1 MFSAQKTI
9 LLVEDDAIIALNQK
23 RQLENR
29 GYSIIHAIN
38 GETAVTIVKKAEQEI
53 DLILMDIDLGKGI
66 EGTQAAEQIL
76 KIKELPILF
85 LSSHTEKEIV
95 EKTESI
101 SSYGYVVKNSSIT
114 VIDASVKMAFKL
126 FAAHKEILKHKFS
139 AEKANINLKTI
150 NKNLKT
156 TNTKLRRLDRA
167 IQNTKDIIFITDTDG
182 TITYINSQFTKTYG
196 YTKEEVVGKLNPR
209 ILSPDSFTD
218 KENKDF
224 WAMVK
229 EKLHFQIQ
237 YKNITKTGELIDIE
251 STIDP
256 IFDEDGKLV
265 EFVQIHRDISEKI
278 LTEKNISRGNDYLS
292 FLSTIASDQANATNF
307 DNLTELIIDQ
317 LKNITNAIFVTFT
330 EYVST
335 EKKLKNLKISAAQPI
350 LNLGIKLVG
359 AKILRTEIP
368 VDNAFYQEMVTKRI
382 KTFPSLFEDTNGA
395 ISLKIA
401 LTLQKALKIDK
412 VWGLSYTIDNTVYG
426 TSAFAVKKDQQ
437 APDRKVLDSFINIS
451 SISIRRLLLE
461 KELRDS
467 EKETKKYLNAID
479 SMDLGLFI
487 VNEDYTVR
495 YMNATMIKWFG
506 DQTNL
511 ICYKAVAGLTNP
523 CPYCRL
529 KEIIRTGENVIY
541 TPTTEDG
548 RTFNIHAS
556 LLTNADGTV
565 SKLEIIQDIT
575 ELTTANKQVET
586 LLEEKE
592 IILKEVHHRIKNNM
606 MTIMGLL
613 TFQEQSFSDEKT
625 IEAFENTRNR
635 VQSMMVLYDKLYRSK
650 NYQNIWIKDYFET
663 LLKDI
668 LAGFQNKKTAN
679 LNCKIEDIQMET
691 KIVFNL
697 GIIINELITN
707 SMKYA
712 IDKGTDILIS
722 VSILQVNKLITFT
735 IKDNGKGF
743 PNTKNLNK
751 SGGFGLELVKILSEQ
766 ISADI
771 SFANDNGAKVS
782 IKIKNY
788 T

>member
-1 MFSAQKTI
+1 MISAQKTL
-9 LLVEDDAIIALNQK
+9 LLVEDDAIIALDQK
-23 RQLENR
+23 KQLEKR
-29 GYSIIHAIN
+29 GYSIIHAID
-38 GETAVTIVKKAEQEI
+38 GETAVTIVKKTEQEI

-66 EGTQAAEQIL
+66 DGTQAAEQIL

-126 FAAHKEILKHKFS
+126 FEAHKEILKHKFS
-139 AEKANINLKTI
+139 AEEANINLKII
-150 NKNLKT
+150 NKNLET

-167 IQNTKDIIFITDTDG
+167 IQNTKDIIFITDTEG

-196 YTKEEVVGKLNPR
+196 YTREEMVGKLNPR
-209 ILSPDSFTD
+209 ILSPDGFTD

-224 WAMVK
+224 WTMVK
-229 EKLHFQIQ
+229 EKHHFQCQ
-237 YKNITKTGELIDIE
+237 YQNITKTGKLIDIE

-278 LTEKNISRGNDYLS
+278 LAEKNILRGNDYLS
-292 FLSTIASDQANATNF
+292 FLSTIASEQANAANF

-335 EKKLKNLKISAAQPI
+335 EKKLKKLKISAAQPI
-350 LNLGIKLVG
+350 LNLGRKLVG
-359 AKILRTEIP
+359 EKILETEIP
-368 VDNAFYQEMVTKRI
+368 VDDAFYQEMVTKRI

-451 SISIRRLLLE
+451 SISIRRLLL
-461 KELRDS
+461 KKKLRDS
-467 EKETKKYLNAID
+467 EEESKNYLTAID

-495 YMNATMIKWFG
+495 YMNDTMIKWFG

-529 KEIIRTGENVIY
+529 KEIIRTGKNVIY

-575 ELTTANKQVET
+575 ELTTAYKQVET

-650 NYQNIWIKDYFET
+650 DYQNIWIKDYFET

-668 LAGFQNKKTAN
+668 LAGFQNKKTAS
-679 LNCKIEDIQMET
+679 LNCEIEDIQMET

-735 IKDNGKGF
+735 FKDNGKGF

-766 ISADI
+766 IFADI
-771 SFANDNGAKVS
+771 SFSNDNGAKVS